1 MFCFYQVSNKYLM
14 QLVALVLARTRLISP
29 LPTLDRFEIWGVG
42 KQEKNPPKSRCLH
55 QPPITRQLSFSAL
68 LKLSL
73 FNIDH
78 TEEPAKYGVNW
89 VHWNPCPWDQEL
101 PRQEAEGGVGRRG
114 PAARRMRCKCTD
126 TGLLLPALQSSRGI
140 SHPPPSQKLG
150 NSFHFYF
157 FFPPSGNS
165 SGINSSLP
173 LFFFLFLS
181 VSPPPPLQSFFY
193 YYYFILLFF
202 FSFLQSCKSSA
213 LKTAAPECSCLA
225 VLSALF

>member
-1 MFCFYQVSNKYLM
+1 M

-42 KQEKNPPKSRCLH
+42 KSEKNPPKSRCLH

-157 FFPPSGNS
+157 FSPRRAIHLELTALFHYFS
-165 SGINSSLP
+165 S
-173 LFFFLFLS
+173 FFFLF
-181 VSPPPPLQSFFY
+181 PPPHFAELFLLLLF
-193 YYYFILLFF
+193 YFIIFLL
-202 FSFLQSCKSSA
+202 
-213 LKTAAPECSCLA
+213 
-225 VLSALF
+225 LSAKL

>member
-1 MFCFYQVSNKYLM
+1 M
-14 QLVALVLARTRLISP
+14 QLVALVLAHTRLISP

-42 KQEKNPPKSRCLH
+42 KSEKNPPKSRCLH

-157 FFPPSGNS
+157 FSPRRAIHLELTALFHYFS
-165 SGINSSLP
+165 S
-173 LFFFLFLS
+173 FFFLF
-181 VSPPPPLQSFFY
+181 PPPPLCRAFFIIIILFY
-193 YYYFILLFF
+193 YFSSPFCKAVKALL
-202 FSFLQSCKSSA
+202 
-213 LKTAAPECSCLA
+213 
-225 VLSALF
+225 